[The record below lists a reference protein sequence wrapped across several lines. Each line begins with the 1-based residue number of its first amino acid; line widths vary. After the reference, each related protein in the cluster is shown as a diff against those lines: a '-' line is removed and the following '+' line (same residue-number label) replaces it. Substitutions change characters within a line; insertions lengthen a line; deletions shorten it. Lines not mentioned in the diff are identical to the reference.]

1 MTAAHDIPSLSDSQ
15 LLALHL
21 QSGTNEYLG
30 QLYTRYIQL
39 VYGVALKYLRNMD
52 DAGDAVTAIF
62 EELAAKIGRYEIGE
76 FRPWLYTVT
85 KNYCMQKLRRKV
97 REIPVD
103 FSDRIMENAAF
114 THLLSEEKDE
124 RLLAALEKC
133 MEKLPE
139 KQRECIGL
147 FFFNN
152 KSYADI
158 TAATRYQLKSVKSHI
173 QNGKRNLKICM
184 DKGNDETD

>member
-1 MTAAHDIPSLSDSQ
+1 MATGPDTSSYSDAQ

-30 QLYTRYIQL
+30 QLYARYIQL
-39 VYGVALKYLRNMD
+39 VYGVSLKYLRNVD

-85 KNYCMQKLRRKV
+85 KNYCMQKLRRKGH
-97 REIPVD
+97 EISVD
-103 FSDRIMENAAF
+103 FSDRVMENAAF
-114 THLLSEEKDE
+114 THLLNEGTDE
-124 RLLAALEKC
+124 ALLSALEKC
-133 MEKLPE
+133 IEKLPE
-139 KQRECIGL
+139 KQRECIDL
-147 FFFNN
+147 FFFND

-158 TAATRYQLKSVKSHI
+158 TAATRYQLKNVKSYI
-173 QNGKRNLKICM
+173 QNGKRNLKICL
-184 DKGNDETD
+184 DKGNHETD

>member
-1 MTAAHDIPSLSDSQ
+1 MTDGRDTSSLSDSQ

-21 QSGTNEYLG
+21 ESGTNEYLG
-30 QLYTRYIQL
+30 QLYARYIQL
-39 VYGVALKYLRNMD
+39 VYGVALKYLRNAD
-52 DAGDAVTAIF
+52 DAADAVTAIF

-76 FRPWLYTVT
+76 FRPWLYTVV
-85 KNYCMQKLRRKV
+85 KNYCMQKLRRKG

-103 FSDRIMENAAF
+103 FSDRIMENAVF

-124 RLLAALEKC
+124 TVFAALEKC

-139 KQRECIGL
+139 KQRECIDL
-147 FFFNN
+147 FFFNH

-158 TAATRYQLKSVKSHI
+158 TAATRYQLKSVKSYI

-184 DKGNDETD
+184 DKGEQ